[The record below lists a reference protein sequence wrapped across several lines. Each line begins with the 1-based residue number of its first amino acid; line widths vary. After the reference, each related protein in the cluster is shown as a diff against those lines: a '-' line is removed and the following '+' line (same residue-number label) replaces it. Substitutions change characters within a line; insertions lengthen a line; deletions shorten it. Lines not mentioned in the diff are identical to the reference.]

1 MHEAKQVQ
9 PYTVHA
15 TFQFHG
21 TPGKR
26 HRLREFQLFE
36 DGPEYYDP
44 PGGVITYEVNLTP
57 QLLENS
63 TNYSGDLA
71 DTKGH
76 VDLVHHQLR
85 DLRSAYAFAKIL
97 NRTLVLPPMFCGLD
111 RLWFGH
117 KGAFPGSEFARPFLC
132 PADHVINMETL
143 AKQRVP
149 YREYSFLS
157 NAKLSPAYWR
167 EGATLEVNEQGSL
180 LTDEQILAKYSDL
193 SGMPHVKTLRLS
205 AITNAFSHFV
215 DQNEQKE
222 FEKIIRKF
230 TTTWGNSI
238 TPQGGEVKYNW
249 LWDMGAT

>member
-9 PYTVHA
+9 PHERFLA
-15 TFQFHG
+15 LRCD
-21 TPGKR
+21 TPPGLLVIGKR

-117 KGAFPGSEFARPFLC
+117 KGMGITALALVEMSFLSHAEFSFAGAFPGSEFARPFLC

-143 AKQRVP
+143 AKQRVG
-149 YREYSFLS
+149 
-157 NAKLSPAYWR
+157 PA
-167 EGATLEVNEQGSL
+167 SC
-180 LTDEQILAKYSDL
+180 
-193 SGMPHVKTLRLS
+193 P
-205 AITNAFSHFV
+205 
-215 DQNEQKE
+215 
-222 FEKIIRKF
+222 
-230 TTTWGNSI
+230 
-238 TPQGGEVKYNW
+238 
-249 LWDMGAT
+249 